1 MASAT
6 AAEVPDCFLHG
17 QGYNQTTGQAIRLE
31 TETAQLCQEEC
42 KRTEICAFFT
52 WFNNSKGCWLQSSAA
67 TLSIVSDQVTS
78 GPVRCLDNIKT
89 GKIVGALNQSTG
101 AAFPWWAWLFIGL
114 LVAVG
119 GLLCLACLC
128 CTQNKRGKRS
138 KRLQD
143 EKSRDIEAAAAS
155 AEARVPLTGA
165 AASNNQKDLF
175 DMLDKDGDG
184 QLSQAELMAAR
195 QMFAAGSPTA
205 APAYRS
211 GSMAAVAP
219 QAGVSVGPAVML
231 PPITVPPQA
240 QPGHNYYVPVP
251 AAVQVATGVPQE
263 PTGP

>member
-1 MASAT
+1 MGGLLLALKH
-6 AAEVPDCFLHG
+6 P
-17 QGYNQTTGQAIRLE
+17 
-31 TETAQLCQEEC
+31 
-42 KRTEICAFFT
+42 
-52 WFNNSKGCWLQSSAA
+52 
-67 TLSIVSDQVTS
+67 
-78 GPVRCLDNIKT
+78 CLDNIKT

-219 QAGVSVGPAVML
+219 QASVSVGPAVML

-251 AAVQVATGVPQE
+251 APVQVATGDNTKVQTVPFSNATALASLQFACRKSPLGRRNMPRNHQADE
-263 PTGP
+263 